1 MAQHLLQNYQQEL
14 RIYYKQRYFSFEKVL
29 EHKEW
34 PKIWAEWSGVS
45 YINARKKLSRMPY
58 QLASF

>member
-29 EHKEW
+29 ERKEW
-34 PKIWAEWSGVS
+34 PKIWAETSGEL
-45 YINARKKLSRMPY
+45 YQCQKKN
-58 QLASF
+58 F